1 MAAIA
6 GSASPAVGQ
15 EATTCFGLEPTIVGD
30 ERSNRLVGTLGDDVI
45 MGFEG
50 NDEILG
56 RAGDDVICGG
66 EGADS
71 ALSAAWSQEPAVGS
85 RAQATAT
92 NRSGR
97 QAA

>member
-50 NDEILG
+50 NGEIPG
-56 RAGDDVICGG
+56 ARATTS
-66 EGADS
+66 S
-71 ALSAAWSQEPAVGS
+71 AGVTGP
-85 RAQATAT
+85 TA
-92 NRSGR
+92 
-97 QAA
+97 